1 MKLLNK
7 SVILVFA
14 SVSILGL
21 SSTNAPFPQKNFN
34 SAKSN
39 TSAIA
44 YSDDAINKK
53 KGQKI
58 VADIDKLVNINRIKQ
73 ILRKNGIKGI
83 KKIYIKVEVLLL
95 TNPADKARAQKA
107 LKKGKYT
114 QKKNYTK
121 PRN

>member
-7 SVILVFA
+7 SVMLVIV

-21 SSTNAPFPQKNFN
+21 SSTNAQQKNWN
-34 SAKSN
+34 SSKSN
-39 TSAIA
+39 TSSIA
-44 YSDDAINKK
+44 YSPDVINKK

-83 KKIYIKVEVLLL
+83 KKIYINVEVLLL
-95 TNPADKARAQKA
+95 TDPADKPWAQKA

-121 PRN
+121 PN